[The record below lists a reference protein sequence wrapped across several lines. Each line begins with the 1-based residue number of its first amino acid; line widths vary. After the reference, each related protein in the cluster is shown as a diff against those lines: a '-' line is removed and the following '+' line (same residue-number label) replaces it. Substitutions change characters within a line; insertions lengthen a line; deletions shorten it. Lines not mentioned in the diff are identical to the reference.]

1 MSILPGITRETVI
14 AIARDLGFRVEE
26 KLLIR
31 TDLYLADEVFMVGT
45 ATEVAPLR
53 AVDDQEIGVGPVTR
67 ELQKAYLA
75 AVNGV
80 DERWL
85 HYLDVVELT
94 PTPSVA

>member
-14 AIARDLGFRVEE
+14 TIARDLGYRVEE
-26 KLLIR
+26 RLLIR

-80 DERWL
+80 DERWA

-94 PTPSVA
+94 PSVA

>member
-1 MSILPGITRETVI
+1 
-14 AIARDLGFRVEE
+14 
-26 KLLIR
+26 
-31 TDLYLADEVFMVGT
+31 MVGT

-80 DERWL
+80 DERWA

-94 PTPSVA
+94 PSVA